1 MELFGDTA
9 TPARLPGL
17 GPWRPDDGHTRPL
30 FLLTRR
36 RQQPPNAPAPANLV
50 SRRDWL
56 AHARRA
62 LRLRARSAHHPVVA
76 VLRTADRDSLSR
88 RLRHGELAHL
98 HADLAAAAANELGD
112 RALVAVSGGDCVL
125 VLLRGSP
132 AARAGEMLENLLA
145 ALGRRAHPVA
155 GEPLLIHPA
164 CGWVSAAD
172 LRGVGDPHVLLEC
185 ATTATELAEGHLDLV
200 PRRWVADGTTRPR
213 GGALRTRLRRTSVQ
227 IGLTV
232 LLGVA
237 APYGA
242 LTALYLLGVDLAEPA
257 YLTVM
262 FALVLTAAVVWAE
275 GLYAL
280 DPMQPPAEPTAPYPP
295 AAAVIA
301 AYLPNEAVTIVD
313 TVRAFLA
320 QQYPAPLQVVL
331 AYNTPRRLPVEDE
344 LLAIAAADRRL
355 TLLNVPGSTSKAQNV
370 NAALR
375 VLRGAFVGV
384 FDADHHPAPDAFRRA
399 WHWLSHGAD
408 MVQGH
413 CVIRNGDASPVARTV
428 AVEFESIYA
437 VSHPG
442 RASLHGF
449 ALFGGSNGFW
459 RTEALHAVRLRGWM
473 LTEDI
478 DSSIRALLA
487 GFRMVYDRTLVSRE
501 LAPHTLRALW
511 HQRVRWAQGWFQ
523 VSRRH
528 LRDGLRSPELRPRQK
543 LGLAFLLGWREIH
556 PWLSLQMYPVM
567 VFLVWRAGGASHLDW
582 LVPTFVLTSL
592 YTLSVGPG
600 QALLA
605 WWTAVPELRGRPR
618 WFLRYLLW
626 APLYA
631 EWKNLVARVAQVKE
645 LLGQRAWVVTPRQ
658 TRWRGPV

>member
-1 MELFGDTA
+1 MEQFGHTA
-9 TPARLPGL
+9 ISTVPAVHRT
-17 GPWRPDDGHTRPL
+17 RPPADWHTRPA
-30 FLLTRR
+30 FLPPRPSRR
-36 RQQPPNAPAPANLV
+36 PPVPPGLV

-56 AHARRA
+56 AQARRA
-62 LRLRARSAHHPVVA
+62 LRLRARSACHPVVA
-76 VLRTADRDSLSR
+76 VLRTADRDSLAS
-88 RLRHGELAHL
+88 RLRYGELVHL
-98 HADLAAAAANELGD
+98 HADLAAAVADEMGD

-125 VLLRGSP
+125 VLLRGMSP
-132 AARAGEMLENLLA
+132 ARAGQALEGLLTR
-145 ALGRRAHPVA
+145 LGRRTFTVG
-155 GEPLLIHPA
+155 GEPLLIHPS

-172 LRGVGDPHVLLEC
+172 LRGVSDPHMLLEC
-185 ATTATELAEGHLDLV
+185 ATVATELAEGHLDLV
-200 PRRWVADGTTRPR
+200 PRRWVDDGASRPR
-213 GGALRTRLRRTSVQ
+213 GGALRARLRHTSVQ

-232 LLGVA
+232 VVGVA
-237 APYGA
+237 APYAA
-242 LTALYLLGVDLAEPA
+242 LTALYLLGVDLAEPV
-257 YLTVM
+257 YLAVM
-262 FALVLTAAVVWAE
+262 FALVLTAAVVWVE

-280 DPMQPPAEPTAPYPP
+280 DPVQPPAEPAAPYPP
-295 AAAVIA
+295 ACAVIA
-301 AYLPNEAVTIVD
+301 AYLPNEAATIVD

-320 QQYPAPLQVVL
+320 QRYPAALRVVL
-331 AYNTPRRLPVEDE
+331 AYNTPRPLAVEDE
-344 LLAIAAADRRL
+344 LRAIAAADRRL
-355 TLLNVPGSTSKAQNV
+355 ILLNVKGSTSKAQNV
-370 NAALR
+370 NVALR
-375 VLRGAFVGV
+375 VVSGAFVGV

-413 CVIRNGDASPVARTV
+413 CVIRNGDAAPVARTV

-442 RASLHGF
+442 RAGLHGF

-459 RTEALHAVRLRGWM
+459 RTEALHAVRMRGWM

-487 GFRMVYDRTLVSRE
+487 GFRMVYDRTLLSRE
-501 LAPHTLRALW
+501 LAPQTLRALW
-511 HQRVRWAQGWFQ
+511 HQRLRWAQGWFQ

-528 LRDGLRSPELRPRQK
+528 LWNGLHSPELSLRQK
-543 LGLAFLLGWREIH
+543 LGLAFLLGWREIY

-567 VFLVWRAGGASHLDW
+567 AFLVWRAGGPSKLDW
-582 LVPTFVLTSL
+582 LIPTFVLTSV

-605 WWTAVPELRGRPR
+605 WWTAVPELRGRRR

-631 EWKNLVARVAQVKE
+631 EWKNQVARVAQVRE

-658 TRWRGPV
+658 AERRAAA